1 MTRAIL
7 CVCLSAACVV
17 LALGTALVQNR
28 NRTRAIALDA
38 LKEECSMIEAINGD
52 RLEQILERDWAP
64 MPYTPRT
71 KPEPKKAPHA
81 HEAKDATNA
90 AGVHGRADS

>member
-1 MTRAIL
+1 MTRSLL
-7 CVCLSAACVV
+7 CVSLCAACVL

-28 NRTRAIALDA
+28 NRARALELDA

-64 MPYTPRT
+64 LPFAPRAKPDARATP
-71 KPEPKKAPHA
+71 
-81 HEAKDATNA
+81 A
-90 AGVHGRADS
+90 AGRADS